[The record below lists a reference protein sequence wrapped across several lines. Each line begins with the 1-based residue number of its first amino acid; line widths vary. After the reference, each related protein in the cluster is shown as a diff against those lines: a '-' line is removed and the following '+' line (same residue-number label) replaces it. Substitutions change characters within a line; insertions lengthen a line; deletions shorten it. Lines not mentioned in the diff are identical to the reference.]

1 MSGRPVSAGRVRV
14 RGVLPPRVMHVS
26 DGSLHRRAPSGDDA
40 PVLRPLL
47 EPFWPGRR
55 AHAYDQFC
63 R

>member
-1 MSGRPVSAGRVRV
+1 
-14 RGVLPPRVMHVS
+14 MHVS